1 MVEQRPRGM
10 WVVFVT
16 FVIALMLAVVP
27 MPDTFQWGRPEWVA
41 LVLIFWS
48 LTCPHRVGVF
58 VAWLAGLAV
67 DILEGGLLGQNAL
80 ALTIISYLTLVLHLR
95 LRMYPAWQQAITVF
109 ILVGISQ
116 VIVRLIDGQI
126 GKVQSPGVMFLLPS
140 LVSALIW
147 PWVSVSL
154 HAVRRVFHVR

>member
-16 FVIALMLAVVP
+16 FLIALMLAIVP
-27 MPDTFQWGRPEWVA
+27 MPDMLQWGRPEWVA
-41 LVLIFWS
+41 LVLIFWG

-58 VAWLAGLAV
+58 AAWLAGLTMDV
-67 DILEGGLLGQNAL
+67 LEGSLLGQNAL
-80 ALTIISYLTLVLHLR
+80 ALTIVSYLTLLLHLR

-109 ILVGISQ
+109 ILVGINQ
-116 VIVRLIDGQI
+116 VIVRLIDSQI
-126 GKVQSPGVMFLLPS
+126 GKVQSDFMFLLPS
-140 LVSALIW
+140 LISAIIW
-147 PWVSVSL
+147 PWVYVSL